1 MDGVNQGSA
10 GELAGRARQA
20 LQRRDAAE
28 ALALLRQAEALAP
41 SLEIC
46 LDKALALRMTGD
58 MAGAVEALDTA
69 LVFDPLN
76 LLALLS
82 KGALLQRLG
91 REVEAVSAYK
101 AAIAVAPPIE
111 GLPAA
116 LAAPLATAKAA
127 VAAAADALAAHF
139 ETSLAEL
146 RRKYAGEPLDRFDE
160 AVEIFAG
167 RTQAFVQQP
176 LLLPIPRLPAIPFH
190 DRAHFPWLGELEAA
204 SQSIAEEFTAV
215 RERRVGR
222 FVPYIDYPPGVPVNQ
237 WGELNHS
244 AKWSTFFLWLN
255 GVRQDEACA
264 LCPRT
269 AALLAAL
276 PMADL
281 PGHAPTAMFSV
292 LDAHTRIPTHTGSTN
307 ARLIVHL
314 PLVLPGP
321 ARFRVGNVTREW
333 RMGQAWVF
341 DDTIEHEAWNDA
353 DTPRT
358 LLIFD
363 VWNPLLS
370 EAERVLISALLV
382 ARRGFNADG

>member
-1 MDGVNQGSA
+1 MDGVDQNSA
-10 GELAGRARQA
+10 ADLAGRARQA
-20 LQRRDAAE
+20 LKRRDAAE
-28 ALALLRQAEALAP
+28 ALSLLKQAEALAP
-41 SLEIC
+41 SLDVF
-46 LDKALALRMTGD
+46 LDKALALRLTGD
-58 MAGAVEALDTA
+58 PVGAVEALNAA
-69 LVFDPLN
+69 LVIDPSN

-91 REVEAVSAYK
+91 RKGEAAFAYR
-101 AAIAVAPPIE
+101 AAIAVAPPADA
-111 GLPAA
+111 LPTA
-116 LAAPLATAKAA
+116 LAAPLATARAA
-127 VAAAADALAAHF
+127 VAAAADDLAAHF
-139 ETSLAEL
+139 GSSLAEL
-146 RRKYAGEPLDRFDE
+146 RRRYAGETPDRFDE
-160 AVEIFAG
+160 AVQIFAG

-176 LLLPIPRLPAIPFH
+176 LLLTVPQLPAIPFH
-190 DRAHFPWLGELEAA
+190 DRAHFPWLGELEAS
-204 SQSIAEEFTAV
+204 SQVIAEEFAALC
-215 RERRVGR
+215 ERKLDR
-222 FVPYIDYPPGVPVNQ
+222 FVPYVAYPPGVPVNQ

-244 AKWSTFFLWLN
+244 LKWSTFFLWLN
-255 GVRQDEACA
+255 GLRQEEACA

-292 LDAHTRIPTHTGSTN
+292 LDAHTHIPPHTGSTN

-321 ARFRVGNVTREW
+321 ARFRVGNVTRDW
-333 RMGQAWVF
+333 RMGQGWVF

-370 EAERVLISALLV
+370 TAERALIPALLN
-382 ARRGFNADG
+382 ARKSFDG